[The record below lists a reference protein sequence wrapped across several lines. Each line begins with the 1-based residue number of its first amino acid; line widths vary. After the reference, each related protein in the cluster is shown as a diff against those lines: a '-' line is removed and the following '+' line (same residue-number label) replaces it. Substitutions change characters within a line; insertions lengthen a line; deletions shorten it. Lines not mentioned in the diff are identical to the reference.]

1 MRDRNYRREV
11 RQKAI
16 NKKLKIRKFL
26 WGTEAVNKYYEHNPV
41 GSLDKG
47 KVHCSCP
54 LCRTKSYDELSK
66 KDKSKLE
73 IMNIDLHNLDI

>member
-1 MRDRNYRREV
+1 MRDRNYRRKV
-11 RQKAI
+11 RNKSI
-16 NKKLKIRKFL
+16 SKKLNIRKFL
-26 WGTEAVNKYYEHNPV
+26 WGSENVNDYYEHNPI
-41 GSLDKG
+41 GILSKG

-73 IMNIDLHNLDI
+73 MMDIDLKNLDS

>member
-11 RQKAI
+11 RKKAI
-16 NKKLKIRKFL
+16 NKKLNIRKFL
-26 WGTEAVNKYYEHNPV
+26 WGTEEVNKYYEHNPI
-41 GSLDKG
+41 GALDKG

-54 LCRTKSYDELSK
+54 LCRTKSYDELSR

-73 IMNIDLHNLDI
+73 IMNIDLQNLDI

>member
-1 MRDRNYRREV
+1 MRDRDYRRKV

-16 NKKLKIRKFL
+16 NKKLRIRRFK
-26 WGTEAVNKYYEHNPV
+26 WGSQEFHKYYEHNPV
-41 GSLDKG
+41 GLLDKG

-54 LCRTKSYDELSK
+54 LCRRKSYDELSR

-73 IMNIDLHNLDI
+73 IMNIDLKEFQK